1 MNQGVTPWMNKE
13 LNISQLASAYNGVLL
28 HSMSGRQD
36 DAMLF
41 LCMLHRAGH

>member
-1 MNQGVTPWMNKE
+1 MNKE

-36 DAMLF
+36 DGMLF
-41 LCMLHRAGH
+41 YACYTGQVIRQ